1 MNIGDLTPDPKNARK
16 HNERNIG
23 QIVESL
29 QEVGASRSIV
39 IDENNV
45 ILAGNGV
52 TEAAAIAGIENVR
65 IIEADGNEII
75 AVRRSGLTE
84 EQKKRLALW
93 DNRAAELAEWN
104 LDQLYEDR
112 DLLDGLFTKGEIDEL
127 LKGLGDEPQEDPGAQ
142 IDKAEELREKWQ
154 VESGQLWQL
163 GDHRVICGDCTDAAV
178 VERLMGGEKA
188 QMVFTDPP
196 WNVAIGKDS
205 NPRHRQREGL
215 ENDSMSSV
223 DFADFIGK
231 AAVVLARHCE
241 GDVYCVLG
249 ASEWPTLD
257 SELRKAGFHWSATI
271 IWVKDIFVL
280 GRSKYH
286 RRYEPIWYGW
296 NKDGKSS
303 FNGRR
308 DLDDV
313 WEIDRPRVSEEHPT
327 MKPVELVQRAIE
339 NSSNS
344 GDIVFDPFIGGGST
358 LVASEQLGRVCFS
371 ADIAPKYVAVT
382 LERWSTMTGKTPV
395 LVEA

>member
-188 QMVFTDPP
+188 VLAPVDPP
-196 WNVAIGKDS
+196 YNVGFEYDGQTVDDSKAILAYEQFSKAWFGLCQSVSARQLITPGGNNLAHWMRWFDAYHWGTWIKTNSMTNGRTSRFLCWEPVLFFGEHWGKK
-205 NPRHRQREGL
+205 RHSDVFDYPIGNQSGVANHPCPKPLEMWCDIL
-215 ENDSMSSV
+215 ENYSE
-223 DFADFIGK
+223 AGEFIYECFLGSGTTLI
-231 AAVVLARHCE
+231 ACE
-241 GDVYCVLG
+241 
-249 ASEWPTLD
+249 
-257 SELRKAGFHWSATI
+257 R
-271 IWVKDIFVL
+271 L
-280 GRSKYH
+280 GRKC
-286 RRYEPIWYGW
+286 RG
-296 NKDGKSS
+296 
-303 FNGRR
+303 
-308 DLDDV
+308 V
-313 WEIDRPRVSEEHPT
+313 EISP
-327 MKPVELVQRAIE
+327 A
-339 NSSNS
+339 
-344 GDIVFDPFIGGGST
+344 
-358 LVASEQLGRVCFS
+358 
-371 ADIAPKYVAVT
+371 YVAVT